1 MSGRGEESDSDAPEE
16 LTTLQ
21 VRFIVFFSD
30 QITVFFWAISDVVV
44 VELIGF
50 DCRELKKMR
59 RLEKL
64 NEKIRLGML
73 SS

>member
-1 MSGRGEESDSDAPEE
+1 MSGRGEDSDSDAPEE

-21 VRFIVFFSD
+21 VCLTLKSLINLLSFA
-30 QITVFFWAISDVVV
+30 ITDVLE

-50 DCRELKKMR
+50 HCREFKTMR

-64 NEKIRLGML
+64 KENIRLGML
-73 SS
+73 CS

>member
-21 VRFIVFFSD
+21 VRFIVFFL
-30 QITVFFWAISDVVV
+30 IKLLFFCAISDVVV

-73 SS
+73 FY